1 MRGSGA
7 ERSAWLAGLA
17 GLLGCAVAGAVA
29 PALLPHA
36 WLAAVTCFLAWPL
49 GSLALVFIHA
59 LTGGRWGYAIRPQVT
74 AGIATLPLLIP
85 ALLPL
90 PFAAHALYPWM
101 LPQVAAQL
109 HNRFYLNPP
118 FFYCRAIV
126 YLAIWLALGFLAN
139 RALRRPDP
147 QPALAGLAPVALILL
162 CLTVTFAAIDS
173 TLSLDPQFK
182 SSIYGLLVCVEA
194 VLFALSVALLGVA
207 LTSRD
212 LGTPAGAGV
221 RQVLARLLLAL
232 VALWA
237 YLDFMQFLIVWNS
250 DLPDEAGWYVLRLKG
265 GWAPLAVGIAVLHF
279 GLPLFALMSP
289 LVQRSRAGIG
299 AVAGLLVAL
308 EIPRAWW
315 IVIPASGRGLAWA
328 DAAAMLALL
337 GLAAALALRAFR
349 LSSVTVR
356 AHG

>member
-1 MRGSGA
+1 MRGTAA
-7 ERSAWLAGLA
+7 ERSAWLVGLV
-17 GLLGCAVAGAVA
+17 GLLGCAVASALK
-29 PALLPHA
+29 PAQLPYA

-59 LTGGRWGYAIRPQVT
+59 LTGGRWGYAIRPQLA

-101 LPQVAAQL
+101 QPQIAAHLP
-109 HNRFYLNPP
+109 NRFYLNAP
-118 FFYCRAIV
+118 FFYCRAV
-126 YLAIWLALGFLAN
+126 LYLAIWLTLGYLAT
-139 RALRRPDP
+139 RELRRADP
-147 QPALAGLAPVALILL
+147 QPGLTRLAPAALILL
-162 CLTVTFAAIDS
+162 GLTVTFAAIDS

-207 LTSRD
+207 AAPAEVTRV
-212 LGTPAGAGV
+212 LG
-221 RQVLARLLLAL
+221 RLLLAL
-232 VALWA
+232 VVLWA

-250 DLPDEAGWYVLRLKG
+250 NLPDEAGWYVLRLKG
-265 GWAPLAVGIAVLHF
+265 GWAPLAIGIAVLHF
-279 GLPLFALMSP
+279 GLPLFALLSP
-289 LVQRSRAGIG
+289 TVQRSRAGIG
-299 AVAGLLVAL
+299 TVAALLVVL

-315 IVIPASGRGLAWA
+315 IVIPASGRGIAWS

-337 GLAAALALRAFR
+337 GLAAGLALRAFR
-349 LSSVTVR
+349 FAPRQAR

>member
-1 MRGSGA
+1 MRGGTTA
-7 ERSAWLAGLA
+7 ERSAWILGLV
-17 GLLGCAVAGAVA
+17 GLLGCAVASALK
-29 PALLPHA
+29 PAQLPYA

-59 LTGGRWGYAIRPQVT
+59 LTGGRWGHAIRPQLA

-90 PFAAHALYPWM
+90 PFVAHALYPWM
-101 LPQVAAQL
+101 QPQIAAHLP
-109 HNRFYLNPP
+109 NRFYLNAP
-118 FFYCRAIV
+118 FFYCRAV
-126 YLAIWLALGFLAN
+126 LYLAIWLTLGYLAT
-139 RALRRPDP
+139 RELRRADP
-147 QPALAGLAPVALILL
+147 QPGLTSLAPAALILL
-162 CLTVTFAAIDS
+162 GLTVTFAAIDS

-207 LTSRD
+207 AAPAEVTRV
-212 LGTPAGAGV
+212 LG
-221 RQVLARLLLAL
+221 RLLLAL
-232 VALWA
+232 VVLWA

-250 DLPDEAGWYVLRLKG
+250 NLPDEAGWYVHRLKG
-265 GWAPLAVGIAVLHF
+265 GWAPLAIGIAVLHF
-279 GLPLFALMSP
+279 GLPLFALLSP
-289 LVQRSRAGIG
+289 TVQRSRAGIG
-299 AVAGLLVAL
+299 TVAALLVVL

-315 IVIPASGRGLAWA
+315 IVLPAAGRGIAWS

-337 GLAAALALRAFR
+337 GLAAGLALRAFR
-349 LSSVTVR
+349 FAPRQVR

>member
-1 MRGSGA
+1 MKGSAA
-7 ERSAWLAGLA
+7 ERSAWLVGLA
-17 GLLGCAVAGAVA
+17 GLLACAVAA
-29 PALLPHA
+29 ALNPGQLPYA

-59 LTGGRWGYAIRPQVT
+59 LTGGRWGYAIRPQLA

-90 PFAAHALYPWM
+90 PFVAHALYPWM
-101 LPQVAAQL
+101 RPQVAAHL
-109 HNRFYLNPP
+109 HNRFYLNAP
-118 FFYCRAIV
+118 FFYCRAV
-126 YLAIWLALGFLAN
+126 LYLAIWLTLGFLAT
-139 RALRRPDP
+139 RELRRADP
-147 QPALAGLAPVALILL
+147 QPGLASLAPAALILL
-162 CLTVTFAAIDS
+162 GLTVTFAAIDS

-207 LTSRD
+207 AAPAEVTRV
-212 LGTPAGAGV
+212 LG
-221 RQVLARLLLAL
+221 RLLLAL
-232 VALWA
+232 VVLWA

-250 DLPDEAGWYVLRLKG
+250 NLPDEAGWYVHRLKG

-279 GLPLFALMSP
+279 GLPLFALLSP
-289 LVQRSRAGIG
+289 AVQRSRAGIG
-299 AVAGLLVAL
+299 AVAALLVAL

-315 IVIPASGRGLAWA
+315 IVIPASGRGVAWS

-337 GLAAALALRAFR
+337 GLAAGVALRAFR
-349 LSSVTVR
+349 R
-356 AHG
+356 APREAHAHG

>member
-1 MRGSGA
+1 MPGSR
-7 ERSAWLAGLA
+7 RSWACWAA
-17 GLLGCAVAGAVA
+17 R
-29 PALLPHA
+29 PRALWRRAQLPHA

-59 LTGGRWGYAIRPQVT
+59 LTGGRWGDAIRPQLR

-90 PFAAHALYPWM
+90 PFVARALYPWM
-101 LPQVAAQL
+101 LPQVAARL
-109 HNRFYLNPP
+109 PNRFYLNAP
-118 FFYCRAIV
+118 FFYCRAV
-126 YLAIWLALGFLAN
+126 LYVGIWLALGFLAM
-139 RALRRPDP
+139 RALRRPNP
-147 QPALAGLAPVALILL
+147 QPALAALAPAALMLL

-194 VLFALSVALLGVA
+194 VLFALSIALLGVA
-207 LTSRD
+207 ITSHE
-212 LGTPAGAGV
+212 PAAAERTAV
-221 RQVLARLLLAL
+221 RQVLGRLLLAL

-250 DLPDEAGWYVLRLKG
+250 NLPDEAGWYVLRLKG
-265 GWAPLAVGIAVLHF
+265 GWAPLAISIAVLHVA
-279 GLPLFALMSP
+279 LPLFALLSP
-289 LVQRSRAGIG
+289 IVQRSRAGIG
-299 AVAGLLVAL
+299 TVAALLVAL

-315 IVIPASGRGLAWA
+315 IVIPAAGRGLAWA

-337 GLAAALALRAFR
+337 GLATGLALRAFR
-349 LSSVTVR
+349 ASPATVR